1 MLKFLAYLKFS
12 TTTNLLLV
20 DWSHIGQQGIQLLHL
35 LPLNIVLQLFQVHH
49 VNLLHAELSLG
60 RRGDGEVYSFL
71 GLFPKRWAL
80 RLLHHS
86 DQVEG
91 KGGLGDAHY
100 HVLDLHLVL
109 LHLIHLQLHT
119 TNKQG
124 Q

>member
-1 MLKFLAYLKFS
+1 MLKFLAYLNFS
-12 TTTNLLLV
+12 TTVNLLLV
-20 DWSHIGQQGIQLLHL
+20 NWSHIGKQRIQPLHL

-71 GLFPKRWAL
+71 GLFLKRWAL
-80 RLLHHS
+80 RLLYHS

-109 LHLIHLQLHT
+109 LHLIHLHT
-119 TNKQG
+119 TYKQS

>member
-1 MLKFLAYLKFS
+1 MLKFLAYLNLF

-20 DWSHIGQQGIQLLHL
+20 DWGHIGKQRIQLLHL

-60 RRGDGEVYSFL
+60 RRGDGEVYSFF
-71 GLFPKRWAL
+71 GLFLKRWAL

-119 TNKQG
+119 TNKQS